1 MSFRSDLSNSSE
13 PMRINFDRQLKKVQ
27 RDVLRM
33 GALVETSCQL
43 ARQAMFDRDL
53 EAAAQIIVMD
63 REIDSLYHQIEI
75 DCVNMIALQ
84 APVAQDLRL
93 LSALMQLVRDI
104 ERIGDYA
111 KNLGEV
117 SVRLFSY
124 EVQPQLPQI
133 RIMFDRCR
141 AMLAT
146 GLKALSDLDAE
157 VAEDMQSLD
166 DAVDDDYENLYTLLT
181 QRSEVKGS
189 VEPIVLMVLAIRHIE
204 RMADHST
211 NIGKR
216 VSYIVKGEVPF
227 RASGSNL

>member
-1 MSFRSDLSNSSE
+1 MVFRNAVVNNPE
-13 PMRINFDRQLKKVQ
+13 PIRVNFDRQLKRVQ

-33 GALVETSCQL
+33 GALVETSCQF

-53 EAAAQIIVMD
+53 EAADQIIVLD
-63 REIDSLYHQIEI
+63 REIDSLYRQIEV
-75 DCVNMIALQ
+75 DCVNLIALQ
-84 APVAQDLRL
+84 SPVAQDLRL
-93 LSALMQLVRDI
+93 LSAMMQLVRDI

-117 SVRLFSY
+117 SVRLFPY
-124 EVQPQLPQI
+124 EAQSQMPQI
-133 RIMFDRCR
+133 RVMFDRCR

-146 GLKALSDLDAE
+146 GLKALSDLDAKS
-157 VAEDMQSLD
+157 AEDMQSLD
-166 DAVDDDYENLYTLLT
+166 DAVDADYENLYTLLT
-181 QRSEVKGS
+181 QKSEVQGP

-216 VSYIVKGEVPF
+216 VHYIVTGE
-227 RASGSNL
+227 R

>member
-1 MSFRSDLSNSSE
+1 MVFRSAVVNDSE
-13 PMRINFDRQLKKVQ
+13 PIRINFVRQLKRVQ

-43 ARQAMFDRDL
+43 ARQAMFERDL
-53 EAAAQIIVMD
+53 EAADQIIILD
-63 REIDSLYHQIEI
+63 REIDNLYRQIEV
-75 DCVNMIALQ
+75 DCVNLIALQ
-84 APVAQDLRL
+84 SPVAQDLRL

-117 SVRLFSY
+117 SVRLFPY
-124 EVQPQLPQI
+124 EIQPQMLQI
-133 RIMFDRCR
+133 RVMFDRCR

-146 GLKALSDLDAE
+146 GLKALSDLDAKS
-157 VAEDMQSLD
+157 ADDMQSLD
-166 DAVDDDYENLYTLLT
+166 DAVDADYENLYTLLT
-181 QRSEVKGS
+181 QKSEVQGP

-216 VSYIVKGEVPF
+216 VSYIVTGE
-227 RASGSNL
+227 R

>member
-1 MSFRSDLSNSSE
+1 MVFRSTPVNNPE
-13 PMRINFDRQLKKVQ
+13 PIRVNFDRQLKRVQ

-33 GALVETSCQL
+33 GALVETSCQF
-43 ARQAMFDRDL
+43 ARQAMFDRDI
-53 EAAAQIIVMD
+53 EAADQIIVLD
-63 REIDSLYHQIEI
+63 REIDSLYRQIEV

-84 APVAQDLRL
+84 SPVAQDLRL

-117 SVRLFSY
+117 SVRLFPY
-124 EVQPQLPQI
+124 EIQPQMPQI
-133 RIMFDRCR
+133 RVMFDRCR

-146 GLKALSDLDAE
+146 GLKSLSDLDVEA
-157 VAEDMQSLD
+157 AEDMQSLD
-166 DAVDDDYENLYTLLT
+166 DAVDADYENLYTLLT
-181 QRSEVKGS
+181 QNSEVAGS

-216 VSYIVKGEVPF
+216 VSYIVRGV
-227 RASGSNL
+227 R

>member
-1 MSFRSDLSNSSE
+1 MALLSELVNNPE
-13 PMRINFDRQLKKVQ
+13 PIRVNFDRQLKRVQ

-43 ARQAMFDRDL
+43 ARQAMFERDL
-53 EAAAQIIVMD
+53 EAADQIIVAD
-63 REIDSLYHQIEI
+63 REIDALYRQIEL

-84 APVAQDLRL
+84 SPVARDLRL

-117 SVRLFSY
+117 SVRLFPY
-124 EVQPQLPQI
+124 EVQPQMSQI
-133 RIMFDRCR
+133 RTMFDRCR

-146 GLKALSDLDAE
+146 GLKVLSDLDGKS
-157 VAEDMQSLD
+157 AEDMQLLD
-166 DAVDDDYENLYTLLT
+166 DAVDSDYENLYTLLT
-181 QRSEVKGS
+181 QKTELQGS
-189 VEPIVLMVLAIRHIE
+189 IEPIVLMVLAIRHIE

-216 VSYIVKGEVPF
+216 VSYIVTGE
-227 RASGSNL
+227 R

>member
-1 MSFRSDLSNSSE
+1 MVFRSTVFNNPE
-13 PMRINFDRQLKKVQ
+13 PIRINFDRQLKRVQ

-33 GALVETSCQL
+33 GALVETSCQF
-43 ARQAMFDRDL
+43 ARQAMFDRDI
-53 EAAAQIIVMD
+53 EAADQIIVID
-63 REIDSLYHQIEI
+63 REIDSLYRQIEV

-84 APVAQDLRL
+84 SPVAQDLRL

-117 SVRLFSY
+117 SVRLFPY
-124 EVQPQLPQI
+124 EIQPQMPQI
-133 RIMFDRCR
+133 RVMFDRCR

-146 GLKALSDLDAE
+146 GLKSLSDLDVEA
-157 VAEDMQSLD
+157 AEDMQSLD
-166 DAVDDDYENLYTLLT
+166 DAVDTDYENLYTLLT
-181 QRSEVKGS
+181 QNSEVNGS

-216 VSYIVKGEVPF
+216 VSYIVRGV
-227 RASGSNL
+227 R

>member
-1 MSFRSDLSNSSE
+1 MVFLRSAVINNPE
-13 PMRINFDRQLKKVQ
+13 PIRINFDRQLKRVQ

-33 GALVETSCQL
+33 GALVETSCQF

-53 EAAAQIIVMD
+53 EAADQIIILD
-63 REIDSLYHQIEI
+63 RQIDSFYRQIEV
-75 DCVNMIALQ
+75 DCVNLIALQ
-84 APVAQDLRL
+84 SPVAQDLRF
-93 LSALMQLVRDI
+93 LSGLMQIVRDI

-117 SVRLFSY
+117 SVRLFPY
-124 EVQPQLPQI
+124 EAQPQLPQI
-133 RIMFDRCR
+133 RVMFDRCR

-146 GLKALSDLDAE
+146 GLKALSDLDAQSA
-157 VAEDMQSLD
+157 VDMQYLD
-166 DAVDDDYENLYTLLT
+166 DTIDSDYQNLYTLLT
-181 QRSEVKGS
+181 QKNQVQGS

-216 VSYIVKGEVPF
+216 VSYIVTGE
-227 RASGSNL
+227 R